1 MDRLSGRQDQKI
13 KIVRVRDVE
22 DYSKK
27 LFRSMREFAGCDIAV
42 FQSVRETGIGKAIMM
57 RLKEAVKRADLQD

>member
-1 MDRLSGRQDQKI
+1 
-13 KIVRVRDVE
+13 
-22 DYSKK
+22 
-27 LFRSMREFAGCDIAV
+27 MREFAGCDIAV